1 MRLDRKYLVWGLVYV
16 AVGMGMGIFMAASH
30 DHTQHVTHAHVLLI
44 GFVISFIY
52 AVIHK
57 LWLGERATLLGKIQF
72 YAHQTGALL
81 MFLGLFMLYGDFMPP
96 EQVEPLLAPST
107 IVVFVAALL
116 MIVMVARKP
125 AR

>member
-16 AVGMGMGIFMAASH
+16 AVGMGMGIFMTASH
-30 DHTQHVTHAHVLLI
+30 DHTQHVTHAHLLLI

-57 LWLGERATLLGKIQF
+57 LWLGETATLLGKIQF

-81 MFLGLFMLYGDFMPP
+81 MFLGLFMLYGNIMPP

-107 IVVFVAALL
+107 FVVFVAALL
-116 MIVMVARKP
+116 MIIMVARKP